1 MVLRQSK
8 AVKGCTQL
16 EREPERG
23 CRREGF
29 TLIEVS
35 LALSLIAMILVG
47 VMAALSSAFLA
58 QRNNSEIVE
67 TQFLTQQVIE
77 EAQDSAFDDLLSF
90 NGTSVTS
97 TDGLYRAQITASS
110 AGLHLV
116 RIEVVSSSI
125 ARPTIWSRAVTLIS
139 DPD

>member
-1 MVLRQSK
+1 MVSQQVKRFLHADHLR
-8 AVKGCTQL
+8 
-16 EREPERG
+16 
-23 CRREGF
+23 RRSASGSSDDGF

-35 LALSLIAMILVG
+35 LALSMIAMILVG
-47 VMAALSSAFLA
+47 VMAALSSGFLA

-67 TQFLTQQVIE
+67 TQFLTQQVVE
-77 EAQDSAFDDLLSF
+77 EIQDSAFDDLLSF

-97 TDGLYRAQITASS
+97 TDGFYRAQVTAAS
-110 AGLHLV
+110 AGLHLI